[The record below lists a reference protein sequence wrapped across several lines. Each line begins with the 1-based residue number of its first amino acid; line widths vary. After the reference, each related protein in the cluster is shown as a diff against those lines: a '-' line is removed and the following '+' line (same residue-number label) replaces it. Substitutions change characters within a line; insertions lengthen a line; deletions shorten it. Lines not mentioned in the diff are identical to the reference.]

1 MFVANMLMKKIAIT
15 NIRLYKSWSTY
26 ALDCK
31 VKMKTK
37 AYFWLQNVYG
47 QTARFWDS
55 TISFRSEEK
64 LSIIKII
71 LVHKNTKTLYNF
83 KCIYTFSVIS
93 RSMSHTCTH
102 AKLV

>member
-37 AYFWLQNVYG
+37 AYFWLQNVYV

-55 TISFRSEEK
+55 T
-64 LSIIKII
+64 LSTQK
-71 LVHKNTKTLYNF
+71 KNYLSLK
-83 KCIYTFSVIS
+83 
-93 RSMSHTCTH
+93 
-102 AKLV
+102 

>member
-37 AYFWLQNVYG
+37 AYF
-47 QTARFWDS
+47 
-55 TISFRSEEK
+55 
-64 LSIIKII
+64 
-71 LVHKNTKTLYNF
+71 
-83 KCIYTFSVIS
+83 
-93 RSMSHTCTH
+93 
-102 AKLV
+102 